1 MKKLLLLILVFC
13 YFNLHAQVPPVQNNT
28 AFSIGGELTIPSY
41 GLYSIG
47 TGLSAKFET
56 PIVSPVS
63 LSLTAGFTSVF
74 YKSNLLYNT
83 NSPGASEFAPVKA
96 GLKYYLIQSVYAEG
110 EAGTAIELNHNKQDL
125 FAFSFGLGFLAPI
138 SEKRA
143 IDISFRYEDWQ
154 GQLKQT
160 ALRFAYRF
168 GR

>member
-1 MKKLLLLILVFC
+1 MKKLILLLCIFC
-13 YFNLHAQVPPVQNNT
+13 CLKVYAQVPTTTNT
-28 AFSIGGELTIPSY
+28 AFSLGGELSIPSY

-56 PIVSPVS
+56 PIVSPLS
-63 LSLTAGFTSVF
+63 LSVTAGFMSVF
-74 YKSNLLYNT
+74 YKSNLLYNAA
-83 NSPGASEFAPVKA
+83 SPGAGLFAPVKA
-96 GLKYYLIQSVYAEG
+96 GLKYYLVQSVYAEG

-138 SEKRA
+138 GEKRA

-154 GQLKQT
+154 GELKQT

>member
-1 MKKLLLLILVFC
+1 MKKLILLLLVFC
-13 YFNLHAQVPPVQNNT
+13 CFKLHAQGPVQTNT
-28 AFSIGGELTIPSY
+28 AFSIGAELNIPSY

-47 TGLSAKFET
+47 TGASAKFET
-56 PIVSPVS
+56 PIVSPLS

-83 NSPGASEFAPVKA
+83 GSRGADEFAPLKA
-96 GLKYYLIQSVYAEG
+96 GLKYYLIKSVYAEG

-143 IDISFRYEDWQ
+143 IDIGFRYEDWQ